1 MADVDKSRAEAQRL
15 LTYQQADRY
24 IEYHLLSGKRIA
36 IPNDICI
43 MRFKPA
49 WILNLFPFIAD
60 DCTCNFMENGV
71 AILWKNYLQLFSK
84 STCKKHHFQIAALQ
98 YKEIVYLLLQ
108 FLLNL

>member
-49 WILNLFPFIAD
+49 WILKLFPFIAY

-84 STCKKHHFQIAALQ
+84 STCKKHGNPL
-98 YKEIVYLLLQ
+98 KSRLTSLLSILHTPHGS
-108 FLLNL
+108 F